1 MHNHYYN
8 FRQNEKSR
16 EKIKPPSRNT
26 NYLYYSAQVEF
37 ETLWTRVH
45 VNAYTTQYSEWG
57 LRIRNLPSTVPT
69 KEVKI

>member
-37 ETLWTRVH
+37 ETLEPVYMLMRTLH
-45 VNAYTTQYSEWG
+45 STVNEDWG
-57 LRIRNLPSTVPT
+57 LGTCLVQYLP
-69 KEVKI
+69 KK